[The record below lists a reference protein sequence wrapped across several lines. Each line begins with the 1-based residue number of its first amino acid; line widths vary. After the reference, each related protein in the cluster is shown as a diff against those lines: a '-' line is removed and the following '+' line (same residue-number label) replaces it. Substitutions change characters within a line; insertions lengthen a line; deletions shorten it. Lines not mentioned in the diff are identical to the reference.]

1 MTQRLPPRVAIIA
14 VAVGAA
20 LGALLRHGL
29 SEAFPEPGGAF
40 PWTTFAINV
49 SGSFVLALMPL
60 TATIRDHPFLPPAL
74 GTGLL
79 GGFTTMSGAIVQT
92 HHLYDGGHVLTAGL
106 YLAGT
111 FLAAMV
117 AVVIADQLSTVEERL
132 EFEEEEGDL

>member
-1 MTQRLPPRVAIIA
+1 MTERLPPRIAIIA

-20 LGALLRHGL
+20 LGALLRHGMSDL
-29 SEAFPEPGGAF
+29 FPDPSGTF

-49 SGSFVLALMPL
+49 SGSFVLALLPL

-74 GTGLL
+74 GTGVL

-92 HHLYDGGHVLTAGL
+92 HHLYDGGHVLTAAL
-106 YLAGT
+106 YVVGT
-111 FLAAMV
+111 FAAAIIAV
-117 AVVIADQLSTVEERL
+117 AIADQLSTVEERL

>member
-1 MTQRLPPRVAIIA
+1 MSQRLPPRVAIVA

-29 SEAFPEPGGAF
+29 SDLFPDPSATF

-49 SGSFVLALMPL
+49 GGSFALALLPL
-60 TATIRDHPFLPPAL
+60 TATIRDHPWLPPAL
-74 GTGLL
+74 GTGVL

-92 HHLYDGGHVLTAGL
+92 HHLYDGGHALTAAL
-106 YLAGT
+106 YLVGT
-111 FLAAMV
+111 FVAAMV
-117 AVVIADQLSTVEERL
+117 AVAIADQLTTLEERQ

>member
-1 MTQRLPPRVAIIA
+1 MSERLPPRIAIIA

-29 SEAFPEPGGAF
+29 SDLFPDPSGAF

-49 SGSFVLALMPL
+49 SGSFVLALLPL
-60 TATIRDHPFLPPAL
+60 TASIRDHPYLPPAL
-74 GTGLL
+74 GTGVL

-92 HHLYDGGHVLTAGL
+92 RHLYDGGHMLIAAL

-111 FLAAMV
+111 FAAAIV
-117 AVVIADQLSTVEERL
+117 AVAIADQLSTVEERL